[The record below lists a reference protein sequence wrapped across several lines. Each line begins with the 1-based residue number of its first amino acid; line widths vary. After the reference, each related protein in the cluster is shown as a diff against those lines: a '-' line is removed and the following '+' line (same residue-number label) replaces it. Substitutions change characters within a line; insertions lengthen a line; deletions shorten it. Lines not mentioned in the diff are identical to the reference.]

1 MQFEIYI
8 ISNPQSQNLEGKML
22 ENIKQIAQRIKALR
36 EISDMSVESVA
47 KQLNISVEKY
57 IQYESG
63 EIDIPVS
70 FLYEIAGKFNVELT
84 VLLTGEEPKLQR
96 FSVVRKNKGLSI
108 DRRKEYK
115 YQDLAFNFMNKKSE
129 IFLVTIDPLKEAK
142 DINKYSHSGQEFN
155 YILEG
160 QMKFFFQD
168 KEVILNS
175 GDSIYFD
182 SGYEHAMLAMGDTQL
197 KFLAVIF

>member
-1 MQFEIYI
+1 
-8 ISNPQSQNLEGKML
+8 ML

-36 EISDMSVESVA
+36 ELSDMSVETMSKELGIDV
-47 KQLNISVEKY
+47 NKY
-57 IQYESG
+57 IEYESG

-70 FLYEIAGKFNVELT
+70 FLYAMAGKFNVELT
-84 VLLTGEEPKLQR
+84 ALLTGEEPKLQR
-96 FSVVRKNKGLSI
+96 FSVVRNGKGLSI

-115 YQDLAFNFMNKKSE
+115 YQDLAYNFMNKKSE
-129 IFLVTIDPLKEAK
+129 IFLVTVEPDTQNT
-142 DINKYSHSGQEFN
+142 DNVNKYSHSGQEFN

-168 KEVILNS
+168 KEVILNP

-182 SGYEHAMLAMGDTQL
+182 SGFEHAMCALGNKPL

>member
-1 MQFEIYI
+1 
-8 ISNPQSQNLEGKML
+8 ML
-22 ENIKQIAQRIKALR
+22 ENIKQIAERMKALR
-36 EISDMSVESVA
+36 EVSDISVESMA
-47 KQLNISVEKY
+47 KKLNISVEKY
-57 IQYESG
+57 NEYESG
-63 EIDIPVS
+63 ETDIPVS
-70 FLYEIAGKFNVELT
+70 FLYEMAGKFNVELT

-96 FSVVRKNKGLSI
+96 FSVVRNNRGLSI

-115 YQDLAFNFMNKKSE
+115 YQDLAFNFMKKKSE
-129 IFLVTIDPLKEAK
+129 IFLVTIDPSKEEK
-142 DINKYSHSGQEFN
+142 DINKYSHAGQEFN

-168 KEVILNS
+168 KEIILNQ

-182 SGYEHAMLAMGDTQL
+182 SGYEHAMAAMGSAQL

>member
-1 MQFEIYI
+1 
-8 ISNPQSQNLEGKML
+8 ML
-22 ENIKQIAQRIKALR
+22 ENIKQIAQRIKELR
-36 EISDMSVESVA
+36 EISDMSVESMSKELKIGVD
-47 KQLNISVEKY
+47 KY
-57 IQYESG
+57 TEYESG

-96 FSVVRKNKGLSI
+96 FSVVRKDKGLSI
-108 DRRKEYK
+108 ARRKEYK
-115 YQDLAFNFMNKKSE
+115 YQDLAFNFMHKKSE
-129 IFLVTIDPLKEAK
+129 IFLVTVDPEKKEK
-142 DINKYSHSGQEFN
+142 TINKYAHVGQEFN

-160 QMKFFFQD
+160 QMKLFFKD
-168 KEVILNS
+168 NELILNS

-182 SGYEHAMLAMGDTQL
+182 SGYEHAMIALGNTQL

>member
-1 MQFEIYI
+1 
-8 ISNPQSQNLEGKML
+8 ML
-22 ENIKQIAQRIKALR
+22 ENIKQIAERIKALR

-47 KQLNISVEKY
+47 KQLNISVDKY
-57 IQYESG
+57 TEYESG

-84 VLLTGEEPKLQR
+84 VLLTGDEPRLQR
-96 FSVVRKNKGLSI
+96 FSVVRKDKGLSI

-115 YQDLAFNFMNKKSE
+115 YQDLAFNFMNKKAE
-129 IFLVTIDPLKEAK
+129 IFLVTIDPLKEEK
-142 DINKYSHSGQEFN
+142 NINKYSHVGQEFN

-175 GDSIYFD
+175 GDSVYFD
-182 SGYEHAMLAMGDTQL
+182 SGYDHAMIALGNGQL